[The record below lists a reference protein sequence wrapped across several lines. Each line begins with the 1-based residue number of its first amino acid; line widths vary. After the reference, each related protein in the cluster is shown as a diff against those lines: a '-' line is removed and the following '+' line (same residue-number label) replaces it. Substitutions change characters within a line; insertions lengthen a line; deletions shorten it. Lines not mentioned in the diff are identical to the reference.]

1 MAIATSLDDDRS
13 HHISLSP
20 VDCITHPQSS
30 VDLLSQTLPLHTSC
44 PGAHPSTGSAST
56 TAVDVPSYEWR
67 CANEGLARVWLGKV
81 WYSSRDNDTPA
92 SIGEQLNVDPKL
104 LVAENKGRLRG
115 LKLGRRLYPYT
126 PLVVPTNYT
135 PIDDGV
141 LVETRPGFTRAQAL
155 KQPGDECTPTDDHS
169 ASSPISDTALV
180 ACRSRYGRI
189 HDPTQSFDPSLVA
202 LLPQW
207 ATKSPKQARKSI
219 ENPTRDTAT
228 ALTDTKPVA
237 RKRAKLEVNLNN
249 RRLRESEPIRSSEL
263 PTLGDELSSYDFE
276 YVDAC
281 LTVPRS
287 EQKHTQEGV
296 DYITSRPD
304 ADFVDAPKDTF
315 CCSTPKD
322 GVNEQQRREL
332 HRRFGLDF
340 SAMARDIST
349 NQACLRQLVGELQ
362 RYYYSW
368 PIAAREEEVL
378 EAKNLKKMLISLAHN
393 RPARDN
399 HAEWHF
405 EDEWLVK
412 VEHKRRY
419 YSKVRV
425 TYRGRVWNI
434 TPGPLSDAAAQDAL
448 LLVPMVYAPDVPKS
462 AFPVFVVDVYLD
474 ENKDAILAFKW
485 FYRKHEFAGKAR
497 KRASTFHDCEVA
509 VGSTVFTTPVD
520 FVRDVALVGSSPEDL
535 SVATFFCRREYDDT
549 KNVLRPLLVLR
560 PNTPA

>member
-1 MAIATSLDDDRS
+1 MTAIVTTLDDEHS
-13 HHISLSP
+13 PQVTLSS
-20 VDCITHPQSS
+20 VDCMTHTQPS
-30 VDLLSQTLPLHTSC
+30 VDLLSQTLPLHTSAAKC
-44 PGAHPSTGSAST
+44 GAVMGSTP
-56 TAVDVPSYEWR
+56 AVDVPSYEWR

-126 PLVVPTNYT
+126 PLVVPTQYT
-135 PIDDGV
+135 PIDDGA
-141 LVETRPGFTRAQAL
+141 LVETRPGFTNTAKAPSF
-155 KQPGDECTPTDDHS
+155 KSSSGDAPTPTDHCNTLS
-169 ASSPISDTALV
+169 TPTHDTALV

-189 HDPTQSFDPSLVA
+189 HDPTQCFDPSLVA

-207 ATKSPKQARKSI
+207 ATKSTKQARKSSDTPSRDSA
-219 ENPTRDTAT
+219 PTLA
-228 ALTDTKPVA
+228 DTKPVA
-237 RKRAKLEVNLNN
+237 RKRVKLEVDYH
-249 RRLRESEPIRSSEL
+249 RRSRDPEPIASSEL
-263 PTLGDELSSYDFE
+263 PALGDELSVYKFE
-276 YVDAC
+276 YVDARQI
-281 LTVPRS
+281 VPRLEPKCS
-287 EQKHTQEGV
+287 EDLDH
-296 DYITSRPD
+296 ITSPGAHVVNAPND
-304 ADFVDAPKDTF
+304 AFSYPNDSFD
-315 CCSTPKD
+315 
-322 GVNEQQRREL
+322 EQRRREL

-349 NQACLRQLVGELQ
+349 DQACIRRLVGELQ
-362 RYYYSW
+362 QYYYSW

-378 EAKNLKKMLISLAHN
+378 EAKNLKKRLLSPAHY
-393 RPARDN
+393 RVGRDY

-425 TYRGRVWNI
+425 TYRGRTWNL
-434 TPGPLSDAAAQDAL
+434 TPGPLSDAAQDAL
-448 LLVPMVYAPDVPKS
+448 LLVPMVHAPDVPKS

-474 ENKDAILAFKW
+474 ENKDAILAFRW
-485 FYRKHEFAGKAR
+485 FYRKHEFAGKAK
-497 KRASTFHDCEVA
+497 KRASTFHDREVA

-535 SVATFFCRREYDDT
+535 SVATFFCRREYDDL

-560 PNTPA
+560 PNTSL